1 MPTSSPYRKISQFE
15 IFKDF
20 SPEKVEQIVSLSE
33 IRALNPG
40 EILISPGEAN
50 DTFFLLTEGTLEIV
64 LEKDGAQFSIP
75 IQTGECL
82 GEMSLLM
89 ERPTSALVMG
99 LHDSEVLCVPEN
111 VFWDH
116 IMTTRQGARN
126 LMSLMAARLQRTN
139 HALIKE
145 AEEQLKYKHLEKELE
160 AAGKIQANIVPD
172 GRHLFPNRPE
182 VDAFALIKQAREV
195 GGDFY
200 DALVLDNDHIYI
212 AIGDVSGKGMPAS
225 LFMVR
230 AFTFLRLLVSNNPG
244 FEDVIS
250 SLNSL
255 VLRKNESMMFISIF
269 AGVLD
274 LRTGVLRYVNAGHNP
289 PFASLGGKPFGLLDT
304 AHAPPVGITEEVPF
318 PIKEL
323 QMKQGDALV
332 LYTDGIPEALN
343 DDDVMYETSTMEKLF
358 NQHVSLSM
366 ADLIK
371 ALEDDAESFVGDRAQ
386 YDDFTAFAIRYLGP
400 DGKAL

>member
-1 MPTSSPYRKISQFE
+1 MPTSSTYHKISQFE
-15 IFKDF
+15 IFTNF
-20 SPEKVEQIVSLSE
+20 NLGEVEKIVNLSE
-33 IRALNPG
+33 IRILQPG

-50 DTFFLLTEGTLEIV
+50 DTFFLLTEGTLQIV

-75 IQTGECL
+75 IETGECL
-82 GEMSLLM
+82 GEMSILM
-89 ERPTSALVMG
+89 EQPTSALVMG
-99 LHDSEVLCVPEN
+99 LYESKVLCIPEH

-172 GRHLFPNRPE
+172 GKFLFPNRPE
-182 VDAFALIKQAREV
+182 VNAFALIKQAREV

-244 FEDVIS
+244 FDDVIS

-255 VLRKNESMMFISIF
+255 VFRKNDSMMFISIF

-274 LRTGVLRYVNAGHNP
+274 VRTGVLRYVNAGHNP
-289 PFASLGGKPFGLLDT
+289 PFASLGGQSFGLLDN
-304 AHAPPVGITEEVPF
+304 AHAPPVGITDEVPF

-323 QMKQGDALV
+323 KMQPGDSLV

-343 DDDVMYETSTMEKLF
+343 DEDVMYEIPRMENVF
-358 NQHVSLSM
+358 NQHASSSM
-366 ADLIK
+366 QELIK
-371 ALEDDAESFVGDRAQ
+371 ALEEDAESFVGDRAQ
-386 YDDFTAFAIRYLGP
+386 YDDFTVFAVRYIGP
-400 DGKAL
+400 TGQKT